1 MVAFGFSPFCFV
13 ILTVV
18 DVDVLLIISYVEH
31 FQRRVLLR
39 PLIFSFLKN
48 WSSFIALIANK
59 RLMRPSLK
67 FSQTVNSIA
76 FKLIKNV

>member
-39 PLIFSFLKN
+39 PLIFSFLKKLE
-48 WSSFIALIANK
+48 FLYCTDCKQKIDA
-59 RLMRPSLK
+59 PK
-67 FSQTVNSIA
+67 FEVQPNCK
-76 FKLIKNV
+76 FDCL